1 MPAVLRFGVS
11 LLALSACGSKS
22 NQAQLPTNL
31 EPSAHDPSG
40 DYWCA
45 IDDDQH
51 LEFHCRIERVSGK
64 LTFAKLTGGDRLR
77 GELAVS
83 GNDLEFTGERFCV
96 LEDCTMKLRGT
107 FKPVGN
113 GQYRGTFKDAPLF
126 VKLAP
131 MPAGT
136 GGNTYGGASYGGV
149 DRGQPIRP

>member
-1 MPAVLRFGVS
+1 MPAVLRFGLCV
-11 LLALSACGSKS
+11 LVAGACGSKS
-22 NQAQLPTNL
+22 HTGQLPTNL
-31 EPSAHDPSG
+31 EASALDPSG

-51 LEFHCRIERVSGK
+51 LEFHCRIERVGGK
-64 LTFAKLTGGDRLR
+64 ITLAKLTGGDRLR
-77 GELAVS
+77 GEIVIK
-83 GNDLEFTGERFCV
+83 GDQLEFSGERFCI
-96 LEDCTMKLRGT
+96 LEDCTMKLSGT

-136 GGNTYGGASYGGV
+136 GGKGYGGSTYGAV